1 MDQGFE
7 PKENSRKNI
16 TRLKVIAIVLTIAGL
31 ALFAYFVYA
40 VGFYEIYD
48 GVTRFGIIGFA
59 VILGMYL
66 VRICARAYAWK
77 LCVYEPYRLELRDTV
92 PAVIIGEALSST
104 IPLGILVSGT
114 SKAVAVRKRIPLVAG
129 LSSIATENLF
139 YSLVT
144 GIFLIAGAFILLRGF
159 AVDAGLALTI
169 NLLVGAVV
177 ILIVLG
183 IVMVIRQWHFASD
196 TCEWLYRH
204 GFLKRLL
211 ENGRLHV
218 RLFENLIYGFYR
230 KYPRRFLPV
239 ILLQTAYHM
248 LGIAEVWYILSRL
261 SETVPSLLNS
271 FLLESVSRLVTILFK
286 LIPFMI
292 GVDEA
297 GAQFVGETVG
307 LAAGVGVTIA
317 IIRKG
322 RILFWTAI
330 GIVLI
335 TKRGLSISEVSR
347 ESNFRKARISE
358 QG

>member
-1 MDQGFE
+1 MDPGFE
-7 PKENSRKNI
+7 RELASRKHI

-31 ALFAYFVYA
+31 ALFAYFISA
-40 VGFYEIYD
+40 VGFYDIYD
-48 GVTRFGIIGFA
+48 GVARFGLAGF
-59 VILGMYL
+59 VGILLIYL

-77 LCVYEPYRLELRDTV
+77 LSVYYPYQLELKDTV
-92 PAVIIGEALSST
+92 PAVMIGEALSST

-114 SKAVAVRKRIPLVAG
+114 SKAIAVRKRIPLVAG
-129 LSSIATENLF
+129 LSSVATENLF

-144 GIFLIAGAFILLRGF
+144 GIFLIAGALIMLRSF
-159 AVDAGLALTI
+159 SVDAGIALTI
-169 NLLVGAVV
+169 NFLVGAVV

-183 IVMVIRQWHFASD
+183 IVMVIRQWHFASE
-196 TCEWLYRH
+196 TCEWLYQH
-204 GFLKRLL
+204 GILKRML

-230 KYPRRFLPV
+230 QYPRRFLPI
-239 ILLQTAYHM
+239 ILLEAAYHL
-248 LGIAEVWYILSRL
+248 LGIAEVWYILGRL
-261 SETVPSLLNS
+261 SETLPSILDS

-286 LIPFMI
+286 LVPFMI

-297 GAQFVGETVG
+297 GAQFVGQTVG

-330 GIVLI
+330 GMALVV
-335 TKRGLSISEVSR
+335 KRGFTFGEIAR
-347 ESNFRKARISE
+347 ESRAAAAKIPAQE
-358 QG
+358 